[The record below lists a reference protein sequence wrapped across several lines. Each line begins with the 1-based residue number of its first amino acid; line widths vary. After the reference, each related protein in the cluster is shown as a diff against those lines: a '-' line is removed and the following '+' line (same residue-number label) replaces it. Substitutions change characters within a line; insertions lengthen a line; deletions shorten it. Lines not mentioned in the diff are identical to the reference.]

1 MEYVLT
7 TTREGSTSAGHTVRE
22 TFGQTLSDLLSQVQ
36 RLAPDVRPFLDL
48 MLRSPIATAVVAG
61 LVVLV
66 VGLLL
71 TRRD

>member
-1 MEYVLT
+1 VEYVLT
-7 TTREGSTSAGHTVRE
+7 TTREGSTSAGHTFRE
-22 TFGQTLSDLLSQVQ
+22 TFGQTLSDILSQGQ

-48 MLRSPIATAVVAG
+48 ILRSPIATAVVAG
-61 LVVLV
+61 LLVLF

>member
-22 TFGQTLSDLLSQVQ
+22 TFGQTLSDTLGQLQ
-36 RLAPDVRPFLDL
+36 RLTPDVRPFLDL
-48 MLRSPIATAVVAG
+48 ILRSPIATAVVAG
-61 LVVLV
+61 LVVLF